1 MVSNINCIEI
11 QVPQSGNFDREIK
24 LVAEV
29 KAVFGFIIKV
39 LFGRP
44 IDTNYSL
51 YNNSEELILCSQ
63 TVSTN
68 NVLSDNMFQL
78 TKMTN
83 NIAGIDINTVLN

>member
-44 IDTNYSL
+44 IDTNYSI
-51 YNNSEELILCSQ
+51 YNNSSLIIQ
-63 TVSTN
+63 
-68 NVLSDNMFQL
+68 
-78 TKMTN
+78 
-83 NIAGIDINTVLN
+83 